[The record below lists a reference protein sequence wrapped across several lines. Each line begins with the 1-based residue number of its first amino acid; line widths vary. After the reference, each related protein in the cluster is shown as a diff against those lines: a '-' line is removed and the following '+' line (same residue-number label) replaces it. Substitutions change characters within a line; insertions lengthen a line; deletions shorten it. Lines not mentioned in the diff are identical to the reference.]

1 MQTNLKAR
9 LADGRCLEHSRTIFG
24 NDQIAIREKQSH
36 LSKAYGLW
44 LDHCLISPFD
54 VPIHDGFEPGFSVP
68 GINTHIGVIDV
79 SNDDLSSFRVIRKGS
94 KAMGLQGF
102 THRDLNTLS
111 PNGVHWTL
119 LLNMVWMKKDFR
131 PVYVATE
138 LAIDSVP
145 LHYSSLLLPLADNDG
160 AVTRVQIVTRPSLA
174 ESGITDEAF

>member
-1 MQTNLKAR
+1 M
-9 LADGRCLEHSRTIFG
+9 DGVWSIPAPFLGTTRSQFAKS
-24 NDQIAIREKQSH
+24 N
-36 LSKAYGLW
+36 
-44 LDHCLISPFD
+44 LISARPM
-54 VPIHDGFEPGFSVP
+54 VWGFEAGFSVP

-119 LLNMVWMKKDFR
+119 LLDMVWMKKDFR

-145 LHYSSLLLPLADNDG
+145 LHYSSLLLPLADND
-160 AVTRVQIVTRPSLA
+160 
-174 ESGITDEAF
+174 ESSDGDF